1 MRLLTLALVTL
12 AAPAPALAQSQPEA
26 QTFSLPA
33 GCTAYLTVQSKECSV
48 SHHFTCTNY
57 PAGVQGRID
66 LDDQGATY
74 IGTIDAETQWLS
86 SFAPMTGS
94 TETLLPGG
102 AKPASFT
109 ALTTTGS
116 NDFDFSTSN
125 DQLGVTHFVGNDTLT
140 GQTVTI
146 DGVTLEET
154 TFQLTATA
162 EDGTELWRTNGHEY
176 ISRDWRMF
184 LSGTGET
191 VTPAGSYKSDGSP
204 MEFILPGEPG
214 FLSPNPKFGC
224 GVVTSQVDQ
233 PDLTIPAAYPAH

>member
-12 AAPAPALAQSQPEA
+12 GSPSFAQSQPEA

-33 GCTAYLTVQSKECSV
+33 GCTAYLTVQSKECTV

-57 PAGVQGRID
+57 STGVQGRVD
-66 LDDQGATY
+66 LDDIGATY
-74 IGTIDAETQWLS
+74 IGTIDAETQWLN
-86 SFAPMTGS
+86 SFNPSTGS
-94 TETLLPGG
+94 TETLEPGG
-102 AKPASFT
+102 AKPASFSE
-109 ALTTTGS
+109 LISTGS
-116 NDFDFSTSN
+116 NDFDFSTRN
-125 DQLGVTHFVGNDTLT
+125 DQTGLVHFVGNDTLT
-140 GQTVTI
+140 GTSVTI

-154 TFQLTATA
+154 TFHLTATA
-162 EDGTELWRTNGHEY
+162 EDGTELWRTTGHEY

-204 MEFILPGEPG
+204 VEFIFPGEPG

-224 GVVTSQVDQ
+224 GVVTSRADA
-233 PDLTIPAAYPAH
+233 PNLTLPAAYSAE